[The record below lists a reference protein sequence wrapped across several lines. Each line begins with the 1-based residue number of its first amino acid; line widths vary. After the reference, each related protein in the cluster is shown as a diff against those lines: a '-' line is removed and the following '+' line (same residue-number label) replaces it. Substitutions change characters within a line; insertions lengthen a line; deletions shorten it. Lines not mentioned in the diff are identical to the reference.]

1 MPIDNR
7 VGASESTAS
16 DVYSFGVFLMELL
29 TGQEDLDIG
38 SLGSN
43 ESLFQRVRA
52 TEQVLSP
59 SGKNSF
65 LIPLSMP
72 GRNTCIV

>member
-43 ESLFQRVRA
+43 EILFQRVRA
-52 TEQVLSP
+52 RLSP
-59 SGKNSF
+59 SRKKTTSDSSYNAW
-65 LIPLSMP
+65 
-72 GRNTCIV
+72 

>member
-52 TEQVLSP
+52 STISIWKKKLFSD
-59 SGKNSF
+59 SSF
-65 LIPLSMP
+65 
-72 GRNTCIV
+72 NAW